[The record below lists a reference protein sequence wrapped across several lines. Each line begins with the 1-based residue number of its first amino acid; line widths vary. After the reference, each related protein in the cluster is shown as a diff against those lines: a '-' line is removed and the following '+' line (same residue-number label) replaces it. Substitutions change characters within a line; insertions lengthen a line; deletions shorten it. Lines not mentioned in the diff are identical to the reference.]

1 VKRRIVGRVAAVVG
15 AIVLITVALTG
26 VAAGATNSA
35 SPGVTATT
43 VRVGIPYVDLAS
55 LASLGIKLNQ
65 GSFPDAYNALIADV
79 NAHGGIGGRKIVP
92 YLIAVNPTGTAP
104 AATACTQLTED
115 DKVFVAIAPL
125 QPDCYLEQHHTP
137 TINAQ
142 FQGTLPSGSAPNF
155 TLSAPPSA
163 YDPLQL
169 SVFAKVGIFKGKKV
183 GIYGATTDQSEL
195 NVVESALRKLHVD
208 VTQVGV
214 NSAPPT
220 DQAASNQIFSEI
232 AQRFKNAGVNEVVG
246 VGGGS
251 VGWPSGLSQDQIAY
265 NPSWMATSVTSLE
278 GYAGSALSAAPYLAK
293 VVTSVPGPTGLQTW
307 QDPGIQ
313 RCVAVIH
320 KAYPSDKITPYDPAS
335 NGSDHSYV
343 SAETACENL
352 ALFEAIAKASGKNL
366 TVQNFTKAGESLHG
380 FSVPGSGG
388 PVSFAA
394 GQPYALGPVYVGHY
408 NPSTHT
414 LVFAAKSATS

>member
-1 VKRRIVGRVAAVVG
+1 VAGMVGLVSAIVFITVTSAGAAVAARS
-15 AIVLITVALTG
+15 
-26 VAAGATNSA
+26 AAT
-35 SPGVTATT
+35 PGVTATSI
-43 VRVGIPYVDLAS
+43 RVGIPYVDLAS
-55 LASLGIKLNQ
+55 LASLGVKLNQ

-92 YLIAVNPTGTAP
+92 YLVAVNPTGTAP

-115 DKVFVAIAPL
+115 DKIFVAIAPL
-125 QPDCYLEQHHTP
+125 QPDCYLEEHHTP

-142 FQGTLPSGSAPNF
+142 FQGSLPSGSAPNF

-169 SVFAKVGIFKGKKV
+169 SVFAKEGIFKGKKV
-183 GIYGATTDQSEL
+183 GIYGATTDQSEIQ
-195 NVVESALRKLHVD
+195 VVKSALQKLHVD
-208 VTQVGV
+208 VAQVGI

-220 DQAASNQIFSEI
+220 DETATNQNFTEI

-251 VGWPSGLSQDQIAY
+251 VGWPSGLSQNQIAY
-265 NPSWMATSVTSLE
+265 NPGWVATSVTSLE

-307 QDPGIQ
+307 KDPGIQ

-320 KAYPSDKITPYDPAS
+320 KAYPSDTITPYNPAS
-335 NGSDHSYV
+335 NSSDHSYV

-352 ALFEAIAKASGKNL
+352 ALLEVIAKAAGKDL
-366 TVQNFTKAGESLHG
+366 TVQSFTKAGESLHG
-380 FSVPGSGG
+380 FTVPASGG
-388 PVSFAA
+388 PVSFAP

-408 NPSTHT
+408 NSGTHT
-414 LVFAAKSATS
+414 LVFAAKSANS